1 LRASPWP
8 PAAAFAGLALLL
20 HGYAGDHSDLAVQ
33 RALVAARVWPHG
45 WPDDLVVDHAAA
57 HPGALFDLLALAVR
71 ALGPGALPPLE
82 MIAYGLVLIFL
93 GRALVGLA
101 DQTGAPRAPLLLL
114 AALPLALPGDG
125 RLLHPALLARTAAA
139 PLLAAALWGLL
150 AGDARRA
157 GLFTGLTLAVHP
169 ASGLGAAAAV
179 AVHRPRALPWVALG
193 AAPLLPWALLG
204 ADGAAPAGLLRLRL
218 GHHLHPADFAPIG
231 WAALLVILAGI
242 AHARQILDGPPRAA
256 LRAAALAHAGVG
268 AVGLGG
274 ALAGLP
280 SLMRL
285 HAAFSASGLLL
296 LALPGLARRPALAL
310 PAALGL
316 WLAAGDALPGGGW
329 RLRWSPPLHAPT
341 DARAPPALSADP
353 WARTRSGA
361 PTWLTVK
368 DGGELAGGAA
378 FAARWAAR
386 VAAACGPG
394 ALDPPRPGDDRR
406 GWRRVAA
413 RCPTPVHPG
422 DPE

>member
-1 LRASPWP
+1 VRASPWT
-8 PAAAFAGLALLL
+8 AAAVFAGLALLTQ
-20 HGYAGDHSDLAVQ
+20 GYAGDHSDLAVQ

-82 MIAYGLVLIFL
+82 MVAYAIVLICL
-93 GRALVGLA
+93 GRALVDLA

-139 PLLAAALWGLL
+139 PLLVGSLARLL
-150 AGDARRA
+150 AGDGDRA
-157 GLFTGLTLAVHP
+157 GLFAGLTLALHP

-179 AVHRPRALPWVALG
+179 AAHRPRALPWVALG
-193 AAPLLPWALLG
+193 AAPLLPWAMLG
-204 ADGAAPAGLLRLRL
+204 ADAPAPAALLRLRL

-231 WAALLVILAGI
+231 GCGLILIIAGI
-242 AHARQILDGPPRAA
+242 AGARRVLDGAPRAA
-256 LRAAALAHAGVG
+256 LQAAALAQLGVG
-268 AVGLGG
+268 AVGLAG

-285 HAAFSASGLLL
+285 HAAFSASGLLA

-310 PAALGL
+310 PVALGL
-316 WLAAGDALPGGGW
+316 GLAAGDALPGGGW
-329 RLRWSPPLHAPT
+329 RLRSSPPLHPPT
-341 DARAPPALSADP
+341 DMRATPELSADP
-353 WARTRSGA
+353 WARTRGGA

-368 DGGELAGGAA
+368 DGGEVAGGAA

-386 VAAACGPG
+386 ITAACGAG
-394 ALDPPRPGDDRR
+394 ALDPPRPGEDRR

-413 RCPTPVHPG
+413 RCPALPHPG